1 MIIYLIAH
9 YLRWLWGYNTEPML
23 EDTKMTWAMLSGVET
38 FIEAGILIALI
49 IVYLANKGDKQ

>member
-9 YLRWLWGYNTEPML
+9 YLRWLWGYTGPML
-23 EDTKMTWAMLSGVET
+23 EDTKMTWAILSGLET
-38 FIEAGILIALI
+38 FVEVGILIALI

>member
-23 EDTKMTWAMLSGVET
+23 EDTKMAWAMLSGFET

-49 IVYLANKGDKQ
+49 IIYLTNKGDKQ

>member
-9 YLRWLWGYNTEPML
+9 YLRWLWGYNTEPIL
-23 EDTKMTWAMLSGVET
+23 ENTKMAWAILSGFET

-49 IVYLANKGDKQ
+49 IIYLTNKGDK